1 MGFGGLG
8 ICFIVEPAMTVSFM
22 GKELL
27 INWCGDFIGYLKGHE
42 LAYNLNINRRRSRPS
57 AARLM
62 RCYIWR

>member
-1 MGFGGLG
+1 VGFGGLG

-42 LAYNLNINRRRSRPS
+42 LAYNS
-57 AARLM
+57 ALSGTKN
-62 RCYIWR
+62 

>member
-42 LAYNLNINRRRSRPS
+42 LAYNSINKRNPLSMYY
-57 AARLM
+57 L
-62 RCYIWR
+62 YIDG

>member
-42 LAYNLNINRRRSRPS
+42 LAHNS
-57 AARLM
+57 ALSGTNN
-62 RCYIWR
+62 